1 MKQVRR
7 RRVHPCGCQQCQ
19 QHPYSQVAD
28 EHRAINRVLVTL
40 NEKNRRRFAG
50 VLALQQGRGGVEA
63 VMRITGLSR
72 NTIVRGRDELQRND
86 RQAGIRQA
94 GAGRLLA
101 EKNSQLF

>member
-1 MKQVRR
+1 MTVTNR
-7 RRVHPCGCQQCQ
+7 RRVHACGCQPCQ
-19 QHPYSQVAD
+19 QHPYSRVAD

-63 VMRITGLSR
+63 VIRITGLSR
-72 NTIVRGRDELQRND
+72 NTIVRGRDELQRKD
-86 RQAGIRQA
+86 RQPGVRQT

-101 EKNSQLF
+101 EKNSQRF

>member
-7 RRVHPCGCQQCQ
+7 RVHACGCRQCQ
-19 QHPYSQVAD
+19 QHPYSRVAD
-28 EHRAINRVLVTL
+28 EHWAINRVLVTL

-94 GAGRLLA
+94 GAGRRLA
-101 EKNSQLF
+101 EKNSQRF